1 MTLEECYEK
10 MNGNYLEIVERLQNE
25 AVVERLLLKFL
36 SDKSMADLMEAVGA
50 DDIEASFSAVH
61 TLKGVALN
69 LSFTELAKAASELT
83 EQLRPRKE
91 IADKKLLKK
100 VEDAYTKVINAIKEF
115 E

>member
-1 MTLEECYEK
+1 MTLEECYKK
-10 MNGNYLEIVERLQNE
+10 MNGNYVEMVERLQNE

-36 SDKSMADLMEAVGA
+36 SDNTMAELREAVEAG
-50 DDIEASFSAVH
+50 DIEASFTAVH

-91 IADKKLLKK
+91 IADKKLFDKVEEAYKK
-100 VEDAYTKVINAIKEF
+100 VVDAIKEF